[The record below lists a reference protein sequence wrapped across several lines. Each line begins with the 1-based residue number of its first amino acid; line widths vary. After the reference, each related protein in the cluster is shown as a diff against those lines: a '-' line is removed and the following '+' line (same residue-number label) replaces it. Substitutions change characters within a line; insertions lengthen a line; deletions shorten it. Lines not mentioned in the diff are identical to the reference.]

1 MMNNLEFFL
10 NLGPNKINAIL
21 IDKIN
26 KNKIFNKDFDFENN
40 FNDAKVVI
48 NNLNKI
54 LKNLIIEVE
63 KKINNPIN
71 MVNLMIDNP
80 ETLSIYI
87 SVKKNF
93 DNKKI
98 YKNQI
103 EYLIEDLKQQILKNN
118 SDIKIGHILVEYYF
132 LDGEMYNKL
141 PIGETCKDLVI
152 QTRFIC
158 FSKVY
163 TDSLE
168 DLFFNYQIDINKIIC
183 TNYAKSLLENDLI
196 DNFGE
201 AGLRVVDGFNTK
213 EVDLNSKKMIK
224 VGFFEKLF
232 HIFS

>member
-1 MMNNLEFFL
+1 MKYLEFFL
-10 NLGPNKINAIL
+10 NLSPNKINTIL
-21 IDKIN
+21 IDKGR
-26 KNKIFNKDFDFENN
+26 KNKIFNKDFDFDNN
-40 FNDAKVVI
+40 FNDTTVVI

-54 LKNLIIEVE
+54 LKNLIIEME
-63 KKINNPIN
+63 KKISNPIN
-71 MVNLMIDNP
+71 KINLMIDNP
-80 ETLSIYI
+80 ETLSIYT

-98 YKNQI
+98 LKSQI
-103 EYLIEDLKQQILKNN
+103 EYLIEDLKQQILKNS
-118 SDIKIGHILVEYYF
+118 SDIKIGHIIVENFF
-132 LDGEMYNKL
+132 LDGEIFNKL

-158 FSKVY
+158 FSKVF

-183 TNYAKSLLENDLI
+183 TNYAKSLLQSDLNNLA
-196 DNFGE
+196 D
-201 AGLRVVDGFNTK
+201 AGLRVVEGFNTN
-213 EVDLNSKKMIK
+213 EVVINSKKMTK

>member
-1 MMNNLEFFL
+1 MNNLEFFL

-103 EYLIEDLKQQILKNN
+103 EYLIEDLKQQILKNS

>member
-1 MMNNLEFFL
+1 MNNLEFFL
-10 NLGPNKINAIL
+10 NLSPNKINTIL
-21 IDKIN
+21 IDKGS

-40 FNDAKVVI
+40 FNDTKGII
-48 NNLNKI
+48 NNLNNI
-54 LKNLIIEVE
+54 LKNLIIEIE
-63 KKINNPIN
+63 KKISNPIN
-71 MVNLMIDNP
+71 TINLMIDNP
-80 ETLSIYI
+80 ETLSIYT

-98 YKNQI
+98 LKSQI
-103 EYLIEDLKQQILKNN
+103 EYLIEDLKQQILKNS
-118 SDIKIGHILVEYYF
+118 SDIKIGHIIVENFF
-132 LDGEMYNKL
+132 LDGEIFNKL

-158 FSKVY
+158 FSKVF

-183 TNYAKSLLENDLI
+183 TNYAKSLLENDFV
-196 DNFGE
+196 DNLAE
-201 AGLRVVDGFNTK
+201 AGLRAVDGFNNK
-213 EVDLNSKKMIK
+213 EVDINSKKMTK

>member
-1 MMNNLEFFL
+1 MNNLEFFL
-10 NLGPNKINAIL
+10 NLSPNKINTIL
-21 IDKIN
+21 IDKGN
-26 KNKIFNKDFDFENN
+26 KKKIFNKDFDFEND
-40 FNDAKVVI
+40 FNDTKVVI

-54 LKNLIIEVE
+54 LKNLIIEAE
-63 KKINNPIN
+63 KKISNPIN
-71 MVNLMIDNP
+71 KINLMIDNP
-80 ETLSIYI
+80 ETLSIYT

-98 YKNQI
+98 LKNQI
-103 EYLIEDLKQQILKNN
+103 EYLIEDLKQQILKNS
-118 SDIKIGHILVEYYF
+118 SDIKIGHIIVENFF
-132 LDGEMYNKL
+132 LDGEIFNKL

-158 FSKVY
+158 FSKVF

-183 TNYAKSLLENDLI
+183 TNYAKSLLENDFV
-196 DNFGE
+196 DNLAE
-201 AGLRVVDGFNTK
+201 AGLRAADGFNAK
-213 EVDLNSKKMIK
+213 EVDINSKKMIK

>member
-1 MMNNLEFFL
+1 MNNLEFFL
-10 NLGPNKINAIL
+10 NLSPNKINVIL
-21 IDKIN
+21 IDKEN

-40 FNDAKVVI
+40 FNDTKVVI
-48 NNLNKI
+48 NNLNGI

-63 KKINNPIN
+63 KKINKPIN
-71 MVNLMIDNP
+71 TINVMIDNP
-80 ETLSIYI
+80 ETLSIYT

-98 YKNQI
+98 LKNRI
-103 EYLIEDLKQQILKNN
+103 EYLIEDLKQQILKNS
-118 SDIKIGHILVEYYF
+118 SDIKIGHIIVECFF
-132 LDGEMYNKL
+132 LDGEAYNKL

-158 FSKVY
+158 FSKIF

-183 TNYAKSLLENDLI
+183 TNYARSLLENDFM
-196 DNFGE
+196 DNLAE
-201 AGLRVVDGFNTK
+201 AGLRVVDGFNTN
-213 EVDLNSKKMIK
+213 EVDINSKKTIK
-224 VGFFEKLF
+224 EGFFEKLF

>member
-1 MMNNLEFFL
+1 MNNLEFFL
-10 NLGPNKINAIL
+10 NLSPNKINTIL
-21 IDKIN
+21 IDKGS

-40 FNDAKVVI
+40 FNDTKVVI

-54 LKNLIIEVE
+54 LKNLIIDVE
-63 KKINNPIN
+63 KKISNPIN
-71 MVNLMIDNP
+71 KINLMIDNP
-80 ETLSIYI
+80 ETLSIYT

-98 YKNQI
+98 LKSQI
-103 EYLIEDLKQQILKNN
+103 EYLIEDLKQQILKNS
-118 SDIKIGHILVEYYF
+118 SDIKIGHIIVENFF
-132 LDGEMYNKL
+132 LDGEIFNKL

-158 FSKVY
+158 FSKVF

-183 TNYAKSLLENDLI
+183 TNYAKSLLENDFV
-196 DNFGE
+196 DNLAE
-201 AGLRVVDGFNTK
+201 AGLRVADGFNTK
-213 EVDLNSKKMIK
+213 EVDINSKKMIK

>member
-1 MMNNLEFFL
+1 MNNLEFFL
-10 NLGPNKINAIL
+10 NLSPNKINIIL
-21 IDKIN
+21 IDKGS

-40 FNDAKVVI
+40 FNDTKVVI

-63 KKINNPIN
+63 KKISNPIN
-71 MVNLMIDNP
+71 KINLMIDNP
-80 ETLSIYI
+80 ETLSIYT

-98 YKNQI
+98 LKSQI
-103 EYLIEDLKQQILKNN
+103 EYLIEDLKQQILKNS
-118 SDIKIGHILVEYYF
+118 SDIKIGHIIVENFF
-132 LDGEMYNKL
+132 LDGEIFNKL

-158 FSKVY
+158 FSKVF

-183 TNYAKSLLENDLI
+183 TNYAKSLLENDFM
-196 DNFGE
+196 DNLAE
-201 AGLRVVDGFNTK
+201 AGLRVVDGFNIR
-213 EVDLNSKKMIK
+213 EVDINSKKTIK
-224 VGFFEKLF
+224 EGFFEKLF

>member
-1 MMNNLEFFL
+1 MNNLEFFL

-63 KKINNPIN
+63 KKISNPIN
-71 MVNLMIDNP
+71 KINLMIDNP
-80 ETLSIYI
+80 ETLSIYT

-98 YKNQI
+98 LKSQI
-103 EYLIEDLKQQILKNN
+103 EYLIEDLKQQILKNS
-118 SDIKIGHILVEYYF
+118 SDIKIGHIIVENFF
-132 LDGEMYNKL
+132 LDGEIFNKL

-158 FSKVY
+158 FSKVF

-183 TNYAKSLLENDLI
+183 TNYAKSLLQSDLNNLA
-196 DNFGE
+196 D
-201 AGLRVVDGFNTK
+201 AGLRVVEGFNTN
-213 EVDLNSKKMIK
+213 EVVINSKKMTK

>member
-1 MMNNLEFFL
+1 MNNLEFFL

-54 LKNLIIEVE
+54 LKDLIIEVE

-71 MVNLMIDNP
+71 MINLMIDNP

-103 EYLIEDLKQQILKNN
+103 EYLIEDLKQQILKNS

>member
-1 MMNNLEFFL
+1 MNNLEFFL
-10 NLGPNKINAIL
+10 NLSPNKINIIL
-21 IDKIN
+21 IDKGS

-103 EYLIEDLKQQILKNN
+103 EYLIEDLKQQILKNS

-158 FSKVY
+158 FSKTF
-163 TDSLE
+163 TDSLK

>member
-1 MMNNLEFFL
+1 MNNLEFFL
-10 NLGPNKINAIL
+10 NLSPNKINAIL
-21 IDKIN
+21 IDKEN
-26 KNKIFNKDFDFENN
+26 RNKIFNKDFDLENN
-40 FNDAKVVI
+40 FNDTKVVI

-54 LKNLIIEVE
+54 LRSLIIEVE

-71 MVNLMIDNP
+71 LVNLMIDNP
-80 ETLSIYI
+80 ETLSIYT

-98 YKNQI
+98 QKNQI
-103 EYLIEDLKQQILKNN
+103 EYLIEDLKQQILKNS
-118 SDIKIGHILVEYYF
+118 SDIKIGHILIEYYF
-132 LDGEMYNKL
+132 LDGEIYNKL
-141 PIGETCKDLVI
+141 PIDEICKDLVI

-158 FSKVY
+158 FSKFF

-183 TNYAKSLLENDLI
+183 TNYAKSLLENEFV
-196 DNFGE
+196 DNLAE
-201 AGLRVVDGFNTK
+201 AGLRAVYGFNTK
-213 EVDLNSKKMIK
+213 EVDINSKKMTK

>member
-1 MMNNLEFFL
+1 MNNLEFFL
-10 NLGPNKINAIL
+10 NLSPNKINTIL
-21 IDKIN
+21 IDKGS

-40 FNDAKVVI
+40 FNDTKVVI

-63 KKINNPIN
+63 KKISNPIN
-71 MVNLMIDNP
+71 KINLMIDNP
-80 ETLSIYI
+80 ETLSIYT

-98 YKNQI
+98 HKNQI
-103 EYLIEDLKQQILKNN
+103 EYLIEDLKQKILKNS

-141 PIGETCKDLVI
+141 PIGEICKDLVI
-152 QTRFIC
+152 ETRFIC
-158 FSKVY
+158 FSKTF
-163 TDSLE
+163 TDSLK

-183 TNYAKSLLENDLI
+183 TNYAKSLLENDFV
-196 DNFGE
+196 DNLAE
-201 AGLRVVDGFNTK
+201 AGLRVVDGFNAR
-213 EVDLNSKKMIK
+213 EVDINPKKSIK

>member
-1 MMNNLEFFL
+1 MNNLEFFL
-10 NLGPNKINAIL
+10 NLSPNKINAVL
-21 IDKIN
+21 IDREN
-26 KNKIFNKDFDFENN
+26 KKKIFIKDFDFENN
-40 FNDAKVVI
+40 FNDTKVVI

-63 KKINNPIN
+63 KKISNPIN
-71 MVNLMIDNP
+71 KINLMIDNP
-80 ETLSIYI
+80 ETLSIYT

-98 YKNQI
+98 LKSQI
-103 EYLIEDLKQQILKNN
+103 EYLIEDLKQQILKNS
-118 SDIKIGHILVEYYF
+118 SDIKIGHIIVENFF
-132 LDGEMYNKL
+132 LDGEIFNKL

-158 FSKVY
+158 FSKVF

-183 TNYAKSLLENDLI
+183 TNYAKSLLENDFV
-196 DNFGE
+196 DNLAE
-201 AGLRVVDGFNTK
+201 AGLRVADGFNTK
-213 EVDLNSKKMIK
+213 EVDINSKKMIK

>member
-1 MMNNLEFFL
+1 MNNLEFFL

-40 FNDAKVVI
+40 FNDTKVVI

-63 KKINNPIN
+63 KKIRNPIN
-71 MVNLMIDNP
+71 TINLMIDNP

-87 SVKKNF
+87 SVKKTF

-103 EYLIEDLKQQILKNN
+103 EYLIEDLKQKILKNS
-118 SDIKIGHILVEYYF
+118 SDIKIGHIIVENFF
-132 LDGEMYNKL
+132 LDGEIFNKL

-158 FSKVY
+158 FSKIFIN
-163 TDSLE
+163 SLE

-183 TNYAKSLLENDLI
+183 TNYAKSLLENEFV
-196 DNFGE
+196 DNLAE

-213 EVDLNSKKMIK
+213 EVDINVKKMNK

>member
-1 MMNNLEFFL
+1 MNNLEFFL
-10 NLGPNKINAIL
+10 NLSPNKINTIL
-21 IDKIN
+21 IDKGS

-40 FNDAKVVI
+40 FNDTKVVI

-63 KKINNPIN
+63 KKISNPIN
-71 MVNLMIDNP
+71 KINLMIDNP
-80 ETLSIYI
+80 ETLSIYT

-98 YKNQI
+98 LKSQI
-103 EYLIEDLKQQILKNN
+103 EYLIEDLKQQILKNS
-118 SDIKIGHILVEYYF
+118 SDIKIGHIIVENFF
-132 LDGEMYNKL
+132 LDGEIFNKL

-158 FSKVY
+158 FSKVF

-183 TNYAKSLLENDLI
+183 TNYAKSLLENDFM
-196 DNFGE
+196 DNLAE
-201 AGLRVVDGFNTK
+201 AGLRVADGFNTK
-213 EVDLNSKKMIK
+213 EVDINSKKIIK

>member
-1 MMNNLEFFL
+1 MNNLEFFL
-10 NLGPNKINAIL
+10 NLSPNKINTIL
-21 IDKIN
+21 IDKGS

-40 FNDAKVVI
+40 FNDTKVVI

-63 KKINNPIN
+63 KKIRNPIN
-71 MVNLMIDNP
+71 TINLMIDNP
-80 ETLSIYI
+80 ETLSIYT

-98 YKNQI
+98 LKSQI
-103 EYLIEDLKQQILKNN
+103 EYLIEDLKQQILKNS
-118 SDIKIGHILVEYYF
+118 SDIKIGHIIVENFF
-132 LDGEMYNKL
+132 LDGEIFNKL

-158 FSKVY
+158 FSKVF

-168 DLFFNYQIDINKIIC
+168 DLFLNYQIDINKIIC
-183 TNYAKSLLENDLI
+183 TNYAKSLLENDFV
-196 DNFGE
+196 DNLAE
-201 AGLRVVDGFNTK
+201 AGLRAAGGFNVK
-213 EVDLNSKKMIK
+213 EVDINSKKMIK

>member
-1 MMNNLEFFL
+1 MNNLEFFL

-54 LKNLIIEVE
+54 LKDLIIEVE

-103 EYLIEDLKQQILKNN
+103 EYLIEDLKQQILKNS

>member
-1 MMNNLEFFL
+1 MNNLEFFL
-10 NLGPNKINAIL
+10 NLSPNKINTIL
-21 IDKIN
+21 IDKGS

-54 LKNLIIEVE
+54 LKNLIIDVE
-63 KKINNPIN
+63 KKISNPIN
-71 MVNLMIDNP
+71 KINLMIDNP
-80 ETLSIYI
+80 ETLSIYT

-98 YKNQI
+98 LKSQI
-103 EYLIEDLKQQILKNN
+103 EYLIEDLKQQILKNS
-118 SDIKIGHILVEYYF
+118 SDIKIGHIIVENFF
-132 LDGEMYNKL
+132 LDGEIFNKL

-158 FSKVY
+158 FSKVF

-183 TNYAKSLLENDLI
+183 TNYAKSLLENDFV
-196 DNFGE
+196 DNLAE
-201 AGLRVVDGFNTK
+201 AGLRVADGFNTK
-213 EVDLNSKKMIK
+213 EVDINSKKMIK